1 MRPYSPRR
9 VTTLGVGILMLLQ
22 SACGGAGAR
31 PSVCQHDLLDLVV
44 VPVTSACEKKMKR
57 LAGQLTECEKQ
68 WSWRA
73 EQMSQVNR
81 VDKVIGDLSVG
92 QRVAWLV
99 EKNACDD
106 INKSCFFALQCP

>member
-1 MRPYSPRR
+1 
-9 VTTLGVGILMLLQ
+9 MLLQ

-31 PSVCQHDLLDLVV
+31 PSVCQYDLLDLVV

-68 WSWRA
+68 WSWPA

-81 VDKVIGDLSVG
+81 VDRVIGDLSVG
-92 QRVAWLV
+92 QSVSWLDA
-99 EKNACDD
+99 KDACEDVK
-106 INKSCFFALQCP
+106 KSCFLGLECENTSCFSMMQCEL